1 MSKDEFDEKGYQEYC
16 EYEKSWYDTK
26 EKNEQSR
33 DKIVIAIASSLFG
46 LLLAM
51 NDKIPLAQSE
61 CLGVLLKI
69 LIVSNGLTL
78 ILSLFSFYTANLAI
92 DKKVENFL
100 YKRNERNCWE
110 IATKC
115 LNFGYLATTIITIF
129 VLAKALCEIF

>member
-16 EYEKSWYDTK
+16 EYEKSCYDTK
-26 EKNEQSR
+26 EKNDQSR

-61 CLGVLLKI
+61 CLGMLLKI
-69 LIVSNGLTL
+69 LIISNGLTL
-78 ILSLFSFYTANLAI
+78 VLSLFSFYTANLAI
-92 DKKVENFL
+92 DKNVEIFL
-100 YKRNERNCWE
+100 YKRDERNCWE
-110 IATKC
+110 VVTKC
-115 LNFGYLATTIITIF
+115 LNFGYLVTTIITIF

>member
-1 MSKDEFDEKGYQEYC
+1 MSEDELKEKEYQEYC
-16 EYEKSWYDTK
+16 KYEKSCYDTK
-26 EKNEQSR
+26 EKNSQSQ

-78 ILSLFSFYTANLAI
+78 ILSLLSFYTANLAI

-100 YKRNERNCWE
+100 YKRSERNCWE
-110 IATKC
+110 IATRC
-115 LNFGYLATTIITIF
+115 LNFGYLVTTIITIF
-129 VLAKALCEIF
+129 VLVKALCEIF